1 MAISTLKQ
9 VRNKNLCLSCIVHCV
24 YNSNYFDFRVVYDSK
39 CPILSP
45 IHTRK
50 RGPVMSSLKTIR
62 YVAREEKLFQ
72 TRVRCFQDLPLQNT
86 SPSLEIVHFF
96 PCCTMYYS
104 PLGARKKSFFPRYDE
119 ILWICALLLNSC
131 IFKLLGLFR
140 GI

>member
-96 PCCTMYYS
+96 PLLHDVLLERGKKVSFLVTMKFCGFVLYY
-104 PLGARKKSFFPRYDE
+104 
-119 ILWICALLLNSC
+119 
-131 IFKLLGLFR
+131 
-140 GI
+140 